1 VDLFPA
7 IDLRAGR
14 VVRLLQGEAD
24 RETRYHDHPV
34 AVAEQFVVA
43 GARWIHVVDLDRA
56 FGSGDNLGV
65 IEELVA
71 RVGASVRI
79 QVGGGLRALPA
90 LSAVLDLGIA
100 RAVLGTA
107 AVTDPSLVP
116 AALSLGGADR
126 VAIGLDGRD
135 GKVAIRGWVETTDL
149 TVDQL
154 CLRVLGQGARTVV
167 YTDIGRDGMLSGPDI
182 DGARRLQ
189 TLGAAV
195 IASGGV
201 STLADLRAVRE
212 AGLAGAIT
220 GRALYE
226 GRFTLAEA
234 LEAVRR

>member
-126 VAIGLDGRD
+126 LAIGLDGRD

>member
-1 VDLFPA
+1 
-7 IDLRAGR
+7 
-14 VVRLLQGEAD
+14 
-24 RETRYHDHPV
+24 
-34 AVAEQFVVA
+34 
-43 GARWIHVVDLDRA
+43 
-56 FGSGDNLGV
+56 
-65 IEELVA
+65 
-71 RVGASVRI
+71 VRI

-107 AVTDPSLVP
+107 AVTDPSLVL